1 LQEPLTDVRG
11 SSFFYTVTAKREIV
25 IARHLETDEIEFAA
39 NASLASGYEDRRNP
53 ISAITTHAGYTLVVL
68 AQTSTHEPR
77 WNVALLRLLRRIASA
92 GISIELLQSHATLV
106 RFLAPTARIES
117 VREIA
122 LDLGLTFHG
131 KPGCAK
137 VCIIG
142 TGVRTTP
149 GVLHRALSTLVES
162 GVSVPHWA
170 DSNVTL
176 SFVVEDEYAS
186 RSEDALRAAFGPE
199 GDALADAAFSFDADL
214 GLLRING
221 REVKLGVRQAQL
233 FRYFLDN
240 VGRILPIEE
249 LSRHLFGV
257 DHAKHYATV
266 RVHLHNLRKK
276 IEPNVETAQHL
287 VTVPEQGYV
296 FVR

>member
-1 LQEPLTDVRG
+1 MTARPLD
-11 SSFFYTVTAKREIV
+11 S
-25 IARHLETDEIEFAA
+25 DEIEFAA

-53 ISAITTHAGYTLVVL
+53 ISAITTHAGYTLIVL

-77 WNVALLRLLRRIASA
+77 WNVALLRLLRRIAAA

-106 RFLAPTARIES
+106 RFLAPTARVES

-122 LDLGLTFHG
+122 NDLGLTFHA
-131 KPGCAK
+131 KANCSK

-149 GVLHRALSTLVES
+149 GVLHRALSAFVES
-162 GVSVPHWA
+162 GISVPHWA

-176 SFVVEDEYAS
+176 SFVVDEEQAHAS
-186 RSEDALRAAFGPE
+186 QHALRAAFGPQ
-199 GDALADAAFSFDADL
+199 GDALGDAAFSFDADL
-214 GLLRING
+214 GLLRLNG

-240 VGRILPIEE
+240 VGRVIPIEE
-249 LSRHLFGV
+249 LSRHLFGL
-257 DHAKHYATV
+257 DHAKHYATL

-276 IEPNVETAQHL
+276 IEPNAQTAQHL